1 MILTE
6 LAASTTQKLHERE
19 KKLPLQKLQQICAQL
34 PLTNGQQQFETDLR
48 QPALSIIAEIK
59 QASPSK
65 GLIVNQLPYMQIA
78 QAYERAKVSAISI
91 LTEEEHFKGNLEY
104 LTAVAAHSQVPLLRK
119 DFTIDRYMIYE
130 AKAAG
135 AAIILLITALLS
147 DQQLADYLA
156 LAKKLQLA
164 AIVEVHNRTE
174 LTRALATPA
183 KIIGINN
190 RDLTNFKVDL
200 KTTIRLSSLIPQD
213 RLVISESGIHSA
225 ADVADLKARARIN
238 GILVGEYLMR
248 ASDKPTVIKELRTA
262 SND

>member
-1 MILTE
+1 MILDE
-6 LAASTTQKLHERE
+6 LAAATAQRLHERQ
-19 KKLPLQKLQQICAQL
+19 KMVPLQKLQQICDQL
-34 PLTNGQQQFETDLR
+34 SPTSGQQQFEADLR
-48 QPALSIIAEIK
+48 QPELSIIAEIK

-65 GLIVNQLPYMQIA
+65 GLIVKQLPYLQIA
-78 QAYERAKVSAISI
+78 QAYEQAKVSAISI
-91 LTEEEHFKGNLEY
+91 LTEEDHFKGNLQY

-119 DFTIDRYMIYE
+119 DFTIDPYMIYE

-135 AAIILLITALLS
+135 AAIILLITVLLT
-147 DQQLADYLA
+147 DQQLAEYLA
-156 LAKKLQLA
+156 LAEQLQLA

-200 KTTIRLSSLIPQD
+200 KTTITLSSLIPKD

-225 ADVADLKARARIN
+225 ADVARLKAQTQIN

-248 ASDKPTVIKELRTA
+248 APDKATVIKELRTA
-262 SND
+262 SDD